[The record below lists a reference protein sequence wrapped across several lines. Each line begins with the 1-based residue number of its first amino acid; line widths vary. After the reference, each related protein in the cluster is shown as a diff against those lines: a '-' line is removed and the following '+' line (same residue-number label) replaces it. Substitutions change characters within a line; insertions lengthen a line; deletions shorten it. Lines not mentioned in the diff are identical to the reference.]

1 MMAAHFRPVS
11 VAVLIPSRGRPDIL
25 FKTLKKMPFLNDV
38 HTYIGIERRETTVY
52 RDVRQYVGDKC
63 SYIYYEN
70 DEGSVGIAREML
82 RQEAV
87 KHGYDWYVATDDNAR
102 YTSESL
108 THLVQAAE
116 AWRLKT
122 KKVTFVCGMH
132 STAPHFDRNL
142 IKHKEV
148 VDGWTTYPGINFIF
162 HAIHNDWYA
171 KYSYPAG
178 CFALEDRHMMLS
190 AINAGHTEFRVCMD
204 APYSKSR
211 YQPGGQGDINKR
223 RWNCGRSIEQL
234 AHDFPLDVGVRGTF
248 PLPWQMIMKLRA
260 GVVVDRLMGGAM
272 RKEAALERPVGKLK
286 VKVRKR
292 TNVSDKPKRR
302 VHRG

>member
-1 MMAAHFRPVS
+1 MAAHFRPVS
-11 VAVLIPSRGRPDIL
+11 AAVLIPSRGRPEVL
-25 FKTLKKMPFLNDV
+25 AKTLAKMPFLNDN
-38 HTYIGIERRETTVY
+38 HTYIAIQGDEWASYRAVRE
-52 RDVRQYVGDKC
+52 QYDR
-63 SYIYYEN
+63 IYYIEIN
-70 DEGSVGIAREML
+70 NPEGSVGVAREQL
-82 RQEAV
+82 RDHAV
-87 KHGYDWYVATDDNAR
+87 RVRPHYQWYVATDDNAR
-102 YTSESL
+102 YTQESL

-142 IKHKEV
+142 IKKKET

-171 KYSYPAG
+171 KYSYPPG
-178 CFALEDRHMMLS
+178 CFALEDRHMMLA

-234 AHDFPLDVGVRGTF
+234 AHDFPFDVGVRGTF
-248 PLPWQMIMKLRA
+248 PLPWQMIRKLRA
-260 GVVVDRLMGGAM
+260 GVQVDRLMGGSM

-286 VKVRKR
+286 AKIRKR
-292 TNVSDKPKRR
+292 S
-302 VHRG
+302 